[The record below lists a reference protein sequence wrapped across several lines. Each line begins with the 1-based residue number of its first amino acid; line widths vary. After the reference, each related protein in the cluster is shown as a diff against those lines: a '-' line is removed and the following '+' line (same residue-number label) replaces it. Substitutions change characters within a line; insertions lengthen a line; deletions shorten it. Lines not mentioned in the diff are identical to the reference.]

1 VTTSSLSSLQARR
14 IVEARLGREP
24 QDMLESAVAL
34 EAWAGVDAAEALE
47 HGREMMAR
55 ASSAPKRSAG
65 RLPGTPEQRGIAIEA
80 LSFVIVVV
88 AIACWAAPL
97 SDRLGAGVVERALI
111 IALPATLTLQWGL
124 ASRYLSRPEG
134 LANLGRRP
142 LLLLLPAVALVAV
155 PAALFGR
162 SGALAGLLTLT
173 WTGGTI
179 VIRRRWSLAYAGM
192 VVLASAAMVAGL
204 PATNVL
210 STTAALT
217 TVGVGLALRARIV
230 PAGHPPGRWG
240 RTIAAAL
247 IGCGVGVLLVADRSV
262 DWSLGALPA
271 IALIPS
277 SVASFWGGYHLWA
290 FQQAIPQTLSG
301 VALADRSAARGLH
314 RAPLRVL
321 FGAVAR
327 VVGLTTALSLILLAG
342 AAALGQHTTGQT
354 VLVAFGLVALATL
367 FAGLLE
373 SVGRGPWAI
382 LALAAGV
389 AGEVLADRFAVIG
402 PIAGGG
408 LIVGAS
414 IAIAIALPVAVTM
427 LCRPATTL
435 ATALGIR

>member
-1 VTTSSLSSLQARR
+1 VSQGGLSSLQARR

-34 EAWAGVDAAEALE
+34 EAWAGVDAGEALA
-47 HGREMMAR
+47 HGREMMVWAP
-55 ASSAPKRSAG
+55 SAPKPSAG

-97 SDRLGAGVVERALI
+97 SDRLGATVVERALI

-124 ASRYLSRPEG
+124 ASRYQSRPEG
-134 LANLGRRP
+134 LAHLGRRP
-142 LLLLLPAVALVAV
+142 FLLLLPAVALVAV

-210 STTAALT
+210 SCTAALT
-217 TVGVGLALRARIV
+217 TVGVGLALRARIA
-230 PAGHPPGRWG
+230 PTGHPPGRWG
-240 RTIAAAL
+240 RTIVAAL
-247 IGCGVGVLLVADRSV
+247 IGAGVGVLLVADRSV

-290 FQQAIPQTLSG
+290 FQQAIPQALSG
-301 VALADRSAARGLH
+301 VAVADPSRRGLH

-327 VVGLTTALSLILLAG
+327 VVGLTTVLSLALLVG
-342 AAALGQHTTGQT
+342 AAELGQDTTGQT
-354 VLVAFGLVALATL
+354 VLVAFGLVALATM

-373 SVGRGPWAI
+373 SVGRGPWAM

-389 AGEVLADRFAVIG
+389 TGEVLADRFTEVG

-414 IAIAIALPVAVTM
+414 IAIVIALPVAVMM